1 MNIGSTP
8 IKDLKQGANDLNF
21 VYQGNNLVWRR
32 KLPVTGRNTLFAY
45 GDSITV
51 GDNATTAANRYI
63 NKLATLYTMTLTNR
77 GASGRGVFRM
87 AQQGIVDGYTRANTL
102 LTCMAGLNDI
112 RRGGTNAKTLKKIE
126 ACYRVM
132 AVKAISGTTTA
143 SGAAGVTRVG
153 TFTNY
158 SANLVGGVY
167 TNTGTTPATFTNTN
181 GSYWEWSFTGTA
193 FGINFIANSGDVQ
206 TFGTAS
212 VYVDGVFV
220 EDIFLNDWY
229 DNISDGTYDNR
240 RGPLSWSWHNFSNTA
255 HTVRVVANGGI
266 VPIDYFCLIQ
276 SSPSNCASVLA
287 IEIPYLSSAGY
298 AISPANGTVAISNSA
313 SLVIKK
319 VIDYYSSLGFNMH
332 FAWINDLWYNLTT
345 GLDTDQIH
353 PNNTGHNQIYL
364 GLQNQT
370 S

>member
-1 MNIGSTP
+1 MRLGSTI
-8 IKDLKQGANDLNF
+8 IKDL
-21 VYQGNNLVWRR
+21 RR
-32 KLPVTGRNTLFAY
+32 GTTEINYVDRGTTDIWQRELLVTGRNTLFGY
-45 GDSITV
+45 GDSITT
-51 GDNATTAANRYI
+51 GSNATTTANRYI

-87 AQQGIVDGYTRANTL
+87 AQQGIVDTYTRANTL

-112 RRGGTNAKTLKKIE
+112 RRGGTDPRTLKKIE

-153 TFTNY
+153 TFANY

-167 TNTGTTPATFTNTN
+167 TNTGSTPATFTSTN

-240 RGPLSWSWHNFSNTA
+240 RGSLSWSWHNYANTS

-266 VPIDYFCLIQ
+266 VPIDFFCTIQ
-276 SSPSNCASVLA
+276 SSFSNCAAVLFS
-287 IEIPYLSSAGY
+287 EIPYLSTTGY
-298 AISPANGTVAISNSA
+298 AISPANGSVAISNSA
-313 SLVIKK
+313 SEVIYK
-319 VIDYYSSLGFNMH
+319 VYEIYSALGFPINMV
-332 FAWINDLWYNLTT
+332 WLNDFWYILSS
-345 GLDTDQIH
+345 GLATDQIH
-353 PNNTGHNQIYL
+353 PNNTGHDQIF
-364 GLQNQT
+364 QAFSNR
-370 S
+370 SR